1 LDSNEIISSGLLELY
16 VMGQTTELETQQVLQ
31 WKAMYPQVAEELLSI
46 ENALEQYALANAVEP
61 STSVKENILQSI
73 HQDNAVSE
81 NKVVSMNTA
90 ENATRSNKWKL
101 AAAASIA
108 LLIGTSISSLLFYN
122 KYKKANNELD
132 VAKQELSL
140 KNEQTLALQKNMDII
155 LASNSQPIVLKGTP
169 TAPTSTAKIFWIKNT
184 EEVYVEAS
192 GLPEAPQGLQ
202 YQLWAII
209 DDKPVDG
216 GMILQTKKGDKY
228 QVQKMKSFGKAQ
240 AFAITLEKEG
250 GSPTPTPNKMYV
262 MSTT

>member
-1 LDSNEIISSGLLELY
+1 
-16 VMGQTTELETQQVLQ
+16 MGQTTEQETQQVLEC
-31 WKAMYPQVAEELLSI
+31 KAMHASVAAELVAI
-46 ENALEQYALANAVEP
+46 ENALEQYALAHAVVPSPHVKNAILNNI
-61 STSVKENILQSI
+61 STTKESKLIPIEQMPTI
-73 HQDNAVSE
+73 GQ
-81 NKVVSMNTA
+81 
-90 ENATRSNKWKL
+90 RNKWKL
-101 AAAASIA
+101 GAAASIA
-108 LLIGTSISSLLFYN
+108 LLIGTSISSLLLYN
-122 KYKKANNELD
+122 KYKKVNNELD

-140 KNEQTLALQKNMDII
+140 KNEQALALQKNMDIV

-209 DDKPVDG
+209 DGKPISG
-216 GMILQTKKGDKY
+216 GMILQTKKSDKY
-228 QVQKMKSFGKAQ
+228 KIQKMNSFSKVE